1 VEILVAI
8 LGTLVAV
15 AILYEVARRLGV
27 PYPTIFVLGGLV
39 LAAIPGLPKID
50 LEPDLVLLLFLP
62 PLLFIAATRTPIRE
76 LRANRVPIIRLAL
89 GLTLF
94 TMIVVAAVAQG
105 LDPALGWAAAFTLGA
120 IVSPTDAIAATSVFR
135 RLGLPRV
142 AITLVEGESLF
153 NDAVA
158 LVAYRAG
165 ILAVASGAFVLV
177 DAATT
182 FVIAA
187 VGGIVIGLLV
197 GWGSAYVLRKLDSPA
212 VEVILSLVIP
222 FAAYLPADYL
232 GLSGVLAAVTAGLI
246 VGSQLG
252 KILGAQSRVL
262 WLSTWKMIDF
272 VFNGFLFVL
281 IGLELP
287 SVIEGL
293 AGRNVAELATYT
305 LAVCAVVILAR
316 FIWVYASS
324 RLPNSPARI
333 IARSNPRLAGRLVF
347 VVAWS
352 GLRGGVSLAAALAL
366 PIGFPERNLILLI
379 TFGVILVTLVGQG
392 LTMPAVVRW
401 AGWDGR
407 ELGGDEGAMARATA
421 YEAGL
426 IEVARQRDKWP
437 DHQPLMDRLEASLE
451 DRTEHLAIDTDD
463 DEQTAERQKEHA
475 EHQQI
480 QLAVISAQRNA
491 VIELRDGGQ
500 INDETLREIE
510 RELDLEELRM
520 EG

>member
-1 VEILVAI
+1 VGILVAI
-8 LGTLVAV
+8 LATLVAV
-15 AILYEVARRLGV
+15 AVLYEVARRLGV

-39 LAAIPGLPKID
+39 LAAVPGLPKID

-76 LRANRVPIIRLAL
+76 LRANRAPIIRLAF
-89 GLTLF
+89 GLTFF
-94 TMIVVAAVAQG
+94 TMVIVAVVAQA
-105 LDPALGWAAAFTLGA
+105 LDPTLGFAAAFTLGA
-120 IVSPTDAIAATSVFR
+120 IVSPTDAVAATSVFR

-165 ILAVASGAFVLV
+165 ILAVASGAFILV

-187 VGGIVIGLLV
+187 VGGIAIGLIV
-197 GWGSAYVLRKLDSPA
+197 GWGSAFILRKLDSPT

-222 FAAYLPADYL
+222 FAAYLPADYF

-252 KILGAQSRVL
+252 KVLGAQSRVL

-287 SVIEGL
+287 SVLEGL
-293 AGRNVAELATYT
+293 AGRDVAQLVTWT
-305 LAVCAVVILAR
+305 LAVAAVVIIAR
-316 FIWVYASS
+316 FVWVYASS

-333 IARSNPRLAGRLVF
+333 VARTNQRLAGRLVF

-366 PIGFPERNLILLI
+366 PINFPERNLILLI

-392 LTMPAVVRW
+392 LTMPAIVRW
-401 AGWDGR
+401 AGWDGV
-407 ELGGDEGAMARATA
+407 ELGGDESSMARATA

-426 IEVARQRDKWP
+426 IQVAREREKWP
-437 DHQPLMDRLEASLE
+437 DHQPLLDRLQAGLE
-451 DRTEHLAIDTDD
+451 DRTEHLAVDTDD
-463 DEQTAERQKEHA
+463 DEETAERAREHA

-480 QLAVISAQRNA
+480 QLAIISAQRNA
-491 VIELRDGGQ
+491 VVELRDGGQ
-500 INDETLREIE
+500 INDETLREVE

>member
-8 LGTLVAV
+8 LATLVAV
-15 AILYEVARRLGV
+15 AFLYEVARRLGV

-39 LAAIPGLPKID
+39 LAAIPGLPTIQF
-50 LEPDLVLLLFLP
+50 EPDLVLLLFLP
-62 PLLFIAATRTPIRE
+62 PLLFISATRTPIRE
-76 LRANRVPIIRLAL
+76 LRANRAPVIRLAF

-94 TMIVVAAVAQG
+94 TMVAVAIVAYG
-105 LDPALGWAAAFTLGA
+105 LNPALGWAAAFTLGA
-120 IVSPTDAIAATSVFR
+120 IVSPTDAIAATAVFR

-142 AITLVEGESLF
+142 AITLVAGESLL

-165 ILAVASGAFVLV
+165 VLAVASGSFVLLG
-177 DAATT
+177 AAQT
-182 FVIAA
+182 FVVAA
-187 VGGIVIGLLV
+187 VGGIAIGLVV
-197 GWGSAYVLRKLDSPA
+197 GWGSTFVLSRLDSPA

-222 FAAYLPADYL
+222 FAAYLPADYF
-232 GLSGVLAAVTAGLI
+232 GLSGVLAAVAAGLI

-272 VFNGFLFVL
+272 VFNGFLFLL

-287 SVIEGL
+287 SVLGGL
-293 AGRNVAELATYT
+293 AGRDVAVVIDDT
-305 LAVCAVVILAR
+305 LAICAVVILAR
-316 FIWVYASS
+316 FVWVYGAS
-324 RLPNSPARI
+324 RLPNSPARVV
-333 IARSNPRLAGRLVF
+333 ARSNPRLAGRLVF

-366 PIGFPERNLILLI
+366 PIDFPERNLILLI
-379 TFGVILVTLVGQG
+379 TFAVILVTLVGQG
-392 LTMPAVVRW
+392 LTMPRVVRW
-401 AGWDGR
+401 AGWDGV
-407 ELGGDEGAMARATA
+407 ELDGDEASKARAAA

-426 IEVARQRDKWP
+426 AQIDKERERWP
-437 DHQPLMDRLEASLE
+437 DHLPLIDRLQAGLE
-451 DRTEHLAIDTDD
+451 DHMEHLAVATDD
-463 DEQTAERQKEHA
+463 EDETAERAQEHR

-480 QLAVISAQRNA
+480 QLAIISSERNA
-491 VIELRDGGQ
+491 VIDLRDRGE
-500 INDETLREIE
+500 INDETLREVE

>member
-1 VEILVAI
+1 MVIVAI
-8 LGTLVAV
+8 
-15 AILYEVARRLGV
+15 
-27 PYPTIFVLGGLV
+27 
-39 LAAIPGLPKID
+39 
-50 LEPDLVLLLFLP
+50 
-62 PLLFIAATRTPIRE
+62 
-76 LRANRVPIIRLAL
+76 
-89 GLTLF
+89 
-94 TMIVVAAVAQG
+94 VAQG
-105 LDPALGWAAAFTLGA
+105 LDPALGFAAAFTLGA

-165 ILAVASGAFVLV
+165 ILAVASGTFILL

-182 FVIAA
+182 FVVAA
-187 VGGIVIGLLV
+187 IGGIAIGLLV
-197 GWGSAYVLRKLDSPA
+197 GWGSAFILRKLDSPT

-222 FAAYLPADYL
+222 FAAYLPADYF

-252 KILGAQSRVL
+252 KVLGAQSRVL

-287 SVIEGL
+287 SVLEGL
-293 AGRNVAELATYT
+293 AGRDVAQLVTWT
-305 LAVCAVVILAR
+305 LAVAAVVILAR
-316 FIWVYASS
+316 FVWVYVAS

-333 IARSNPRLAGRLVF
+333 IARTDQRLAGRLVF

-366 PIGFPERNLILLI
+366 PIDFPERNLILLI

-392 LTMPAVVRW
+392 LTLPAVVRW
-401 AGWDGR
+401 AGWDGV
-407 ELGGDEGAMARATA
+407 ELGGNEAAMARATA

-426 IEVARQRDKWP
+426 IAVAR
-437 DHQPLMDRLEASLE
+437 
-451 DRTEHLAIDTDD
+451 
-463 DEQTAERQKEHA
+463 
-475 EHQQI
+475 
-480 QLAVISAQRNA
+480 
-491 VIELRDGGQ
+491 
-500 INDETLREIE
+500 E
-510 RELDLEELRM
+510 RE
-520 EG
+520 